1 MGTFNKTN
9 ITAAFTT
16 VARLVRE
23 GQPVVLSQIA
33 ELNSV
38 NQQWFRLAVTHSFTK
53 EKHGVDLQRIFIVN
67 KENPHDW
74 HRNTSPNQ
82 NPQSVE
88 LIDRILL
95 AMQWVSKH
103 RDEIRPPQKKA
114 KPKKEEKMV
123 KPTSP
128 EFKEAIDKA
137 RGQEQVKPLSE
148 YSTRELRTAI
158 AELNKELDFRLEKMS
173 RRLGIPVADFQKVAE
188 ELLEL
193 I

>member
-9 ITAAFTT
+9 ITAAFTI

-53 EKHGVDLQRIFIVN
+53 EKHGVDLQRIFIVS

-103 RDEIRPPQKKA
+103 RDEIRPPQKKSQ
-114 KPKKEEKMV
+114 PKEEKPM
-123 KPTSP
+123 T
-128 EFKEAIDKA
+128 KETV
-137 RGQEQVKPLSE
+137 EQPRSITPKEKPLFE
-148 YSTRELRTAI
+148 YSTKEIRAAI
-158 AELNKELDFRLEKMS
+158 TELNIELDKRLAAMS
-173 RRLGIPVADFQKVAE
+173 KRLGIPVADFQKVAE

>member
-53 EKHGVDLQRIFIVN
+53 EKHGVDLQRIFIVS

-114 KPKKEEKMV
+114 EIKKELAAEQPRIV
-123 KPTSP
+123 TP
-128 EFKEAIDKA
+128 KE
-137 RGQEQVKPLSE
+137 KPLSE
-148 YSTRELRTAI
+148 YSTKELRAAI
-158 AELNKELDFRLEKMS
+158 TELNIELDKRLATMS
-173 RRLGIPVADFQKVAE
+173 KRLGIPVADFQKVAE

>member
-53 EKHGVDLQRIFIVN
+53 EKHGVDLQRIFIVS

-114 KPKKEEKMV
+114 EIKKEPAVEQPRIV
-123 KPTSP
+123 TP
-128 EFKEAIDKA
+128 KE
-137 RGQEQVKPLSE
+137 KPLSE
-148 YSTRELRTAI
+148 YSTKEIRAAI
-158 AELNKELDFRLEKMS
+158 TELNIELDKRLAAMS
-173 RRLGIPVADFQKVAE
+173 KRLGIPVTDFQKVAE

>member
-53 EKHGVDLQRIFIVN
+53 EKHGVDLQRIFIVS

-103 RDEIRPPQKKA
+103 RDEIRPPQKKVE
-114 KPKKEEKMV
+114 PKEEKPMQ
-123 KPTSP
+123 S
-128 EFKEAIDKA
+128 
-137 RGQEQVKPLSE
+137 QEQPRIPKEKPLSE
-148 YSTRELRTAI
+148 YSIKEIRAAI
-158 AELNKELDFRLEKMS
+158 TELNIELDTRLAAMS
-173 RRLGIPVADFQKVAE
+173 KRLGIPVADFQKVAE

>member
-23 GQPVVLSQIA
+23 GKPVILSQIA

-114 KPKKEEKMV
+114 EPKKEEKPMEPKDVV
-123 KPTSP
+123 KHIESLMPK
-128 EFKEAIDKA
+128 KE
-137 RGQEQVKPLSE
+137 EKPLSE
-148 YSTRELRTAI
+148 YSTREIRAAI
-158 AELNKELDFRLEKMS
+158 TELNIELDKRLATMS
-173 RRLGIPVADFQKVAE
+173 KRLGIPVADFQKVAE